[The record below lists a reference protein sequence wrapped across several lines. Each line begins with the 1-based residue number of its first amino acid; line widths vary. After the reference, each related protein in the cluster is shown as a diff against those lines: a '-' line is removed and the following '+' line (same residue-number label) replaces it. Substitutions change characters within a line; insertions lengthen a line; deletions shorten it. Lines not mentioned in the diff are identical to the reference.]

1 MQWCSNFVSLTFS
14 EKKMLFVWKT
24 NSMRSDTSHHSAKE
38 GVCHFQLPSLSIVF
52 RIVLRTSLSVEGCSF
67 VASATNEKWGMGS
80 IKFKAKLQKIVH
92 FQRRF
97 WLTFHQG
104 TMRCSEPAKSTK
116 VRQPSMS
123 PVAMKMRHSLGDCCG
138 IWLHDVIGRCCD
150 GKTFQNLF
158 AFLSQAFL
166 WRGKALSFGY
176 RFVSNTQD

>member
-1 MQWCSNFVSLTFS
+1 MSLTFS
-14 EKKMLFVWKT
+14 EKKRLFVWKT

-38 GVCHFQLPSLSIVF
+38 GVCHFQLPPLSIVF

-123 PVAMKMRHSLGDCCG
+123 PVAMKMRHSLGGCCG
-138 IWLHDVIGRCCD
+138 IYDYV
-150 GKTFQNLF
+150 T
-158 AFLSQAFL
+158 
-166 WRGKALSFGY
+166 
-176 RFVSNTQD
+176 